1 MRLGRDG
8 LGTIVVQSASNGRD
22 NFYNN
27 SFFPTNTNQSALTN
41 NPEAVVV
48 ANVERNG
55 HVASDSTPGSS
66 ILVSAFGGANS
77 IFTTDLTGADGAGPG
92 DYRAFGGT
100 SAAAPQVAGIVAL
113 MLEAN
118 PHLGYRDVQEIL
130 AYSARHVGS
139 DVGAGPS
146 GNEHFTWQYNGAKD
160 WNGGGLHFSED
171 YEFGLVDAHA
181 AVRLAETWTQQSTF
195 ANRATAAAS
204 TQVTGTPILE
214 NGQVIPINYLE
225 TDNIE
230 IETISI
236 TLRLTA
242 REVDDLV
249 ITLQSPSG
257 TITTLL
263 DGTEGAST
271 AGDSLSSQNWTMTSN
286 AFRGES
292 SRGTWTLRISD
303 IDNSNGENDNSWL
316 ITSTSTLTM
325 TGRSAAQAADDMYV
339 YTDEFHQLFLD
350 LANVDSRRFN
360 LRDTDGGN
368 DTINA
373 AATTTNN
380 FVSLNSVTSELAGGF
395 VTIQQGRIENYIGGD
410 GIDHVTG
417 NASANVISGGRGNDK
432 LYGEGGRDVL
442 NGGAGDDILDGG
454 AGSDGLVGGDGND
467 IYYVDSRDH
476 VLEEAGSIDPENNGL
491 RRGGVDTV
499 FTAVGTYELTPF
511 VENLIYTGTETFTGR
526 GNTSENLIEGGAN
539 ADKLFGYGAY
549 DPYFVGDKDIL
560 KGHGGDDLLNGG
572 SGDDWLEGGEGNDTL
587 TGGLDADT
595 MIGGSGD
602 DTYTVDNFG
611 DVVVE
616 IEGEGDNDTVNVL
629 DISGYELA
637 GNVEN
642 LKVAPGQSGLT
653 TIVAYGND
661 IGNVIT
667 GSSGRLAA
675 SVGYELYGRGG
686 SDIITGRNASIA
698 GDLLDGGE
706 GDDFLYGLA
715 GNDVLRGGEGADM
728 LDGGAGNDTADYSL
742 ATSGVSV
749 NLAVGGLGGEALGDT
764 FTSIEN
770 ITGSEHGDDLTGDD
784 RANILRGG
792 GGGDFIA
799 GGAGADELY
808 GGDGNDH
815 LSVDN
820 RDTVIDGGAGDRGLR
835 PRGCHDG
842 EQGLDL

>member
-1 MRLGRDG
+1 M
-8 LGTIVVQSASNGRD
+8 Q
-22 NFYNN
+22 
-27 SFFPTNTNQSALTN
+27 
-41 NPEAVVV
+41 
-48 ANVERNG
+48 
-55 HVASDSTPGSS
+55 
-66 ILVSAFGGANS
+66 
-77 IFTTDLTGADGAGPG
+77 
-92 DYRAFGGT
+92 
-100 SAAAPQVAGIVAL
+100 
-113 MLEAN
+113 
-118 PHLGYRDVQEIL
+118 
-130 AYSARHVGS
+130 
-139 DVGAGPS
+139 
-146 GNEHFTWQYNGAKD
+146 
-160 WNGGGLHFSED
+160 
-171 YEFGLVDAHA
+171 
-181 AVRLAETWTQQSTF
+181 
-195 ANRATAAAS
+195 
-204 TQVTGTPILE
+204 
-214 NGQVIPINYLE
+214 
-225 TDNIE
+225 
-230 IETISI
+230 
-236 TLRLTA
+236 
-242 REVDDLV
+242 
-249 ITLQSPSG
+249 
-257 TITTLL
+257 
-263 DGTEGAST
+263 
-271 AGDSLSSQNWTMTSN
+271 
-286 AFRGES
+286 
-292 SRGTWTLRISD
+292 ISD
-303 IDNSNGENDNSWL
+303 IDNSNGVNDDSWL

-417 NASANVISGGRGNDK
+417 NASANVISGGRGDDK

-476 VLEEAGSIDPENNGL
+476 VLEEAGSIDPEDNGL
-491 RRGGVDTV
+491 RRGGTDTV
-499 FTAVGTYELTPF
+499 FTAVGTYTLTPF
-511 VENLIYTGTETFTGR
+511 VENLFYTGTASFTGR

-539 ADKLFGYGAY
+539 ADKLFGYGVF
-549 DPYFVGDKDIL
+549 DPYFVGDKDML
-560 KGHGGDDLLNGG
+560 KGHGGDDLLDGG

-602 DTYTVDNFG
+602 DTYSVENFG

-616 IEGEGDNDTVNVL
+616 IDGEGDNDTVNVFG
-629 DISGYELA
+629 ISGFELA
-637 GNVEN
+637 ANVEN
-642 LKVAPGQSGLT
+642 LGVGGPGLSGLT

-667 GSSGRLAA
+667 GTSGRIAA

-686 SDIITGRNASIA
+686 SDIITGRNASSA

-715 GNDVLRGGEGADM
+715 GNDTLRGGEGADVM
-728 LDGGAGNDTADYSL
+728 DGGAGNDTADYSL
-742 ATSGVSV
+742 ATSGVTIDFA
-749 NLAVGGLGGEALGDT
+749 LGRFGGEALGDT
-764 FTSIEN
+764 FNSIEN
-770 ITGSEHGDDLTGDD
+770 IIGSDYGDDLAGDN
-784 RANILRGG
+784 RANVLRGG
-792 GGGDFIA
+792 DGDDFISGGG
-799 GGAGADELY
+799 GADHLS

-820 RDTVIDGGAGDRGLR
+820 RDTLIDGGGGDQDYAIADATTVTRGWTFNVVGTNIENVEGNSGHDTIDGSGVDYDLVIVGHGGNDWITGGNLNDSIFGGSGNDTIFGGEGFDQILGEAGNDILVGGGAASSPFGDRLFGGTGNDTLTGSGNGWLLGEDGNDTISAAAGDWAVGGAGVDTIVGGAGFQQIEGGGNNDVLT
-835 PRGCHDG
+835 GGADG
-842 EQGLDL
+842 DFFDFQAGWGVDRITDFEIGIDTIRFQGVAGLDDFDQLSVTTVVGGTQIAFAGQSILLANLFVSADSLEANLMIV